1 MKSIF
6 TIFVTAFLFS
16 SVFVSSVDAQIT
28 NSDIYKDM
36 GDITNSNVI
45 RGSQQTEL
53 LGSPYIFE
61 EWVLGRVKHTNRW
74 TAGMLIKIDTYHNV
88 LEVKGSLDSESIYVG
103 IEDIQE
109 VLLET
114 PDGDKLFRNS
124 FDSDDR
130 NVNKDTLLEIIYD
143 GETKLV
149 KHHRIRS
156 IPEQGGYGSANR
168 TERLVRSEEM
178 YYLEDG
184 KLKTLRTNR
193 RNVLSALS
201 NHRNAVSTYVSENN
215 LSYNNEKHLIK
226 IFSFFDSLD

>member
-1 MKSIF
+1 MKFIF
-6 TIFVTAFLFS
+6 TIFAFVLFFTS
-16 SVFVSSVDAQIT
+16 AFTISVDAQIT
-28 NSDIYKDM
+28 NSEIYRDM

-45 RGSQQTEL
+45 RGSHQTEL
-53 LGSPYIFE
+53 LGTPYFID
-61 EWVLGRVKHTNRW
+61 EWMLGRVKHTNRW

-114 PDGDKLFRNS
+114 PAGDKLFRNS

-130 NVNKDTLLEIIYD
+130 NVNRDTLLEIMYD

-156 IPEQGGYGSANR
+156 IPEQGVYGSANKV
-168 TERLVRSEEM
+168 ERLVRSEEM
-178 YYLEDG
+178 YYLENG
-184 KLKTLRTNR
+184 KLKGLRTNR

-201 NHRNAVSTYVSENN
+201 THRNAVSTYVSENN
-215 LSYNNEKHLIK
+215 LSFNSENDLIK

>member
-1 MKSIF
+1 MKFILTLATSF
-6 TIFVTAFLFS
+6 FFFS
-16 SVFVSSVDAQIT
+16 SAFFSTADAQIT
-28 NSDIYKDM
+28 NNEIYNDM

-53 LGSPYIFE
+53 LGSPYLFE
-61 EWVLGRVKHTNRW
+61 EWMLGRVKHTNRW

-143 GETKLV
+143 GDTKLV

-156 IPEQGGYGSANR
+156 IPEQGGYGSANKV
-168 TERLVRSEEM
+168 ERLVRSEEF
-178 YYLEDG
+178 YYLENG
-184 KLKTLRTNR
+184 KLNTLRTNR
-193 RNVLSALS
+193 RNVLNALS
-201 NHRNAVSTYVSENN
+201 AHRSAISTFVNENN
-215 LSYNNEKHLIK
+215 LSYSSELDLIK